1 MSDKQLSRVKPKPK
15 KKKNRLRTWGIVLL
29 VLVILGSGAYVY
41 RKPLA
46 IMAFDLFLSDH
57 VEQKLQKSYAPLQG
71 EKPKPVVYQTKPFTA
86 LLLGVD
92 QRDNE
97 PARSD
102 TMIYA
107 VIRPKDSK
115 VLLISI
121 PRDTYTEIVGKHKK
135 DKINHA
141 YAFGGEKMSKDTVE
155 AFLGH
160 KVEYYAAINF
170 KGLRDVVDAL
180 GGVELPITKD
190 IVNKAKEHEKFT
202 IKANQ
207 PIYNGKDALNFVR
220 YREDSDF
227 NRTKRHQVF
236 LNAMV
241 SRVLKLDQVGKI
253 PELMDIA
260 GANFKTDIM
269 PNNIIDLAKQLLTGE
284 NPPQIYSFT
293 IMGKGVRMNNI
304 FYDLA
309 DKKDVA
315 YAEQLIE
322 SWSDPNTAA
331 SQLMIPEKQAVE

>member
-1 MSDKQLSRVKPKPK
+1 MTDQKLKRVRPK
-15 KKKNRLRTWGIVLL
+15 KRNRLRTWGIILL
-29 VLVILGSGAYVY
+29 VVAVLGAGIYVY

-46 IMAFDLFLSDH
+46 VMAFDMFLSNH
-57 VEQKLQKSYAPLQG
+57 VEKKLQKSYAPLQG
-71 EKPKPVVYQTKPFTA
+71 EQPKPVVYQTKPFTA

-102 TMIYA
+102 TMIYS
-107 VIRPKDSK
+107 VIRPKENK
-115 VLLISI
+115 ILLISI
-121 PRDTYTEIVGKHKK
+121 PRDTYTEIVGKGKK

-160 KVEYYAAINF
+160 QAEYYAAINF

-180 GGVELPITKD
+180 GGVELPIAKD
-190 IVNKAKEHEKFT
+190 IVNKDKDHEKFT

-207 PIYNGKDALNFVR
+207 PIYNGKDALNYVR

-236 LNAMV
+236 LNSMV
-241 SRVLKLDQVGKI
+241 KRVLQLDQVSKI

-260 GANFKTDIM
+260 GANFKTDIL
-269 PNNIIDLAKQLLTGE
+269 PSNLIDLAKQLLTGD
-284 NPPQIYSFT
+284 NPPQIYSYT
-293 IMGKGVRMNNI
+293 IMGEGTRINNI

-309 DKKDVA
+309 DKKDVD
-315 YAEQLIE
+315 YAEKLIE
-322 SWSDPNTAA
+322 SWSNPDTTDA
-331 SQLMIPEKQAVE
+331 QLLLPEKQVIE

>member
-1 MSDKQLSRVKPKPK
+1 MTEQSLKRLKPK
-15 KKKNRLRTWGIVLL
+15 KRNRLRTWGIVLL
-29 VLVILGSGAYVY
+29 VIAVLGSGIYVY

-46 IMAFDLFLSDH
+46 VMAFDMFLSGH
-57 VEQKLQKSYAPLQG
+57 VEKKLQKSYAPLQG
-71 EKPKPVVYQTKPFTA
+71 EQPKPVVYQTKPFTA

-102 TMIYA
+102 TMIYS
-107 VIRPKDSK
+107 VIRPREGK

-121 PRDTYTEIVGKHKK
+121 PRDTYTEIVGRNKK

-160 KVEYYAAINF
+160 QAEYYAAINF

-190 IVNKAKEHEKFT
+190 IVNKDKDHEKFT
-202 IKANQ
+202 IRAGQ

-227 NRTKRHQVF
+227 NRTKRHQLF

-241 SRVLKLDQVGKI
+241 KRVLQLDQVSKI

-260 GANFKTDIM
+260 GANFKTDIL
-269 PNNIIDLAKQLLTGE
+269 PSNIIDLAKQLLTGD
-284 NPPQIYSFT
+284 NPPQIYSYT
-293 IMGKGVRMNNI
+293 IMGKGTRINNV

-309 DKKDVA
+309 DKKDVE
-315 YAEQLIE
+315 YAEKLIE
-322 SWSDPNTAA
+322 SWSNPDTAD
-331 SQLMIPEKQAVE
+331 SDLLLPEKQVIE

>member
-1 MSDKQLSRVKPKPK
+1 MMDQKLKRVKPKK
-15 KKKNRLRTWGIVLL
+15 RNRLRTWGIILL
-29 VLVILGSGAYVY
+29 VVAVLGSGIYVY

-46 IMAFDLFLSDH
+46 IMAFDMFLSDH
-57 VEQKLQKSYAPLQG
+57 VEKKLQKSYAPLQG
-71 EKPKPVVYQTKPFTA
+71 EQPKPVVYQTKPFTA

-102 TMIYA
+102 TMIYS
-107 VIRPKDSK
+107 VIRPKEGK
-115 VLLISI
+115 ILLISI
-121 PRDTYTEIVGKHKK
+121 PRDTYTEIVGKNKK

-160 KVEYYAAINF
+160 QAEYYAAINF

-190 IVNKAKEHEKFT
+190 IVNKDKDHEKFT
-202 IKANQ
+202 IKAGQ

-241 SRVLKLDQVGKI
+241 KRVLQLDQVSKI

-260 GANFKTDIM
+260 GANFKTDIV
-269 PNNIIDLAKQLLTGE
+269 PSNIIDLAKQLLTGD
-284 NPPQIYSFT
+284 NPPQIYSYT
-293 IMGKGVRMNNI
+293 IMGKGTRINNI

-309 DKKDVA
+309 DKKDVE
-315 YAEQLIE
+315 YAEKLIE
-322 SWSDPNTAA
+322 SWSSPDTTDA
-331 SQLMIPEKQAVE
+331 QLLLPEKQVIE

>member
-1 MSDKQLSRVKPKPK
+1 MKEQSLTRLKPK
-15 KKKNRLRTWGIVLL
+15 KRNRLRTWGIILL
-29 VLVILGSGAYVY
+29 VAVLLGSGIYVY

-46 IMAFDLFLSDH
+46 VMAFDLFLSDH
-57 VEQKLQKSYAPLQG
+57 VEKKLQKSYAPLQG
-71 EKPKPVVYQTKPFTA
+71 EQPKPVVYQTKPFTA

-102 TMIYA
+102 TMIYS
-107 VIRPKDSK
+107 VIRPKEGK

-121 PRDTYTEIVGKHKK
+121 PRDTYTEIVGRNKK

-160 KVEYYAAINF
+160 QAEYYAAINF

-190 IVNKAKEHEKFT
+190 IVNKDKDHEKFT

-227 NRTKRHQVF
+227 NRTKRHQLF

-241 SRVLKLDQVGKI
+241 KRVLQLDQVSKV

-260 GANFKTDIM
+260 GANFKTDIL
-269 PNNIIDLAKQLLTGE
+269 PNNIIDLAKQLLTGD
-284 NPPQIYSFT
+284 NPPQIYSYT
-293 IMGKGVRMNNI
+293 IMGKGTRINNV

-309 DKKDVA
+309 DQKDVD
-315 YAEQLIE
+315 YAEKLIE
-322 SWSDPNTAA
+322 SWSNPDTTDA
-331 SQLMIPEKQAVE
+331 QLLLPEKQVIE